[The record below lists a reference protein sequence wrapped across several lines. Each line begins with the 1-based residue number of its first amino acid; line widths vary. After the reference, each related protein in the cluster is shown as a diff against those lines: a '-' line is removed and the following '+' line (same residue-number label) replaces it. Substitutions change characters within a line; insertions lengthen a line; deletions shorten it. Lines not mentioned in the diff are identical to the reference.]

1 MTSWRVRGVRL
12 PDGTD
17 LDAGVTGSGLWTSSP
32 PGDAEPLPG
41 RYVLPGLVDAHCH
54 LSIATGPDGMP
65 VPLDVSSARANLDA
79 ARAGGVTGVRDT
91 GSPGSVTLA
100 LAPDGGLLPC
110 GRFLAPAGQY
120 FPALHKPVAAED
132 LVPAALAEVAAGARW
147 VKLVGDFPVVAEGWP
162 EPTPTYRPDSVVRLV
177 EAVHAAG
184 ARVAAHTTT
193 RYASRLIAAG
203 VDSVEHGTDLAEA
216 DLPEL
221 ATRAAAWTPTL
232 CASVGGRS
240 ADDPERERRRRER
253 REWLGHL
260 LQRAERVGVT
270 VLAGTDVVGS
280 IPREVALLSELGLSP
295 TAALAAASTAARR
308 FLDLPDLVDGQPAD
322 LVTYDADP
330 STDPAVLAQPVA
342 VFSGGVRIR

>member
-17 LDAGVTGSGLWTSSP
+17 LDAGVTGGGLWTPEP
-32 PGDAEPLPG
+32 PPDAEPLPG

-54 LSIATGPDGMP
+54 LSIASGPDGMP
-65 VPLDVSSARANLDA
+65 VPLDVHTARQNLDA
-79 ARAGGVTGVRDT
+79 ARAGGVTAVRDT

-100 LAPDGGLLPC
+100 LAPDGGLLLC

-120 FPALHKPVAAED
+120 FPALHEPVPAQN
-132 LVPAALAEVAAGARW
+132 LVSAALAEVAAGARW
-147 VKLVGDFPVVAEGWP
+147 VKLVGDFPVLAAGWP
-162 EPTPTYRPDSVVRLV
+162 EPTPTYPLPDVVRLV

-193 RYASRLIAAG
+193 RYASQLIAAG

-216 DLPEL
+216 DLTEL
-221 ATRAAAWTPTL
+221 AARGTAWTPTL
-232 CASVGGRS
+232 CASVSVRPVE
-240 ADDPERERRRRER
+240 DPERERRRRER
-253 REWLGHL
+253 REWMGHL
-260 LQRAERVGVT
+260 LGSAERLGVP

-280 IPREVALLSELGLSP
+280 VAREVALLGELGLSP

-322 LVTYDADP
+322 LVTYAADP
-330 STDPAVLAQPVA
+330 RTDPAVLAHPVA
-342 VFSGGVRIR
+342 VFAGGVRIR